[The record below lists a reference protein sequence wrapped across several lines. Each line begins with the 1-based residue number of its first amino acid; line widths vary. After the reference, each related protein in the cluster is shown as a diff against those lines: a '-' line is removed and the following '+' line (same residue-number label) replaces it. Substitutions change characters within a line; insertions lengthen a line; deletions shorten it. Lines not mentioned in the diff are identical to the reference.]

1 MKSNLLKYIILFSMV
16 IGLGSCKKDETQTV
30 SNVSPA
36 GALTA
41 SATALTLAQ
50 SSGDEQAL
58 TLSFPAATV
67 TGYQIPVASTIQFD
81 LKGNN
86 FKSPRDIVVTTASYS
101 PTVSE
106 FNTMLLALGVKVGT
120 PAEVEVR
127 LRSGAAINA
136 FTYSNVLNLT
146 ATPYLAS
153 AWIYVPGA
161 YQGWL
166 PASADSLVSLSS
178 DKIYKGA
185 ILFTE
190 GNLGFKITPAK
201 VWDVA
206 YGDAGGGKF
215 SGSGGDF
222 SAGTA
227 GLKLLTFNFNDNTFK
242 IEDFKIWSITGDAT
256 PKGWDGDTDLKYI
269 NGAWT
274 ATLNLTAGELKFRED
289 HKWDNNY
296 GAQDGKLKFN
306 SDNIKISAAG
316 NYTITFS
323 PSKVIEA
330 GVEKYEGGNYSIVK
344 N

>member
-190 GNLGFKITPAK
+190 GN
-201 VWDVA
+201 
-206 YGDAGGGKF
+206 
-215 SGSGGDF
+215 F

>member
-50 SSGDEQAL
+50 SKGAEQAL

-86 FKSPRDIVVTTASYS
+86 FKSPRDIAVTTASYS

-120 PAEVEVR
+120 PADVEVR

-136 FTYSNVLNLT
+136 YTYSNILNIT

-161 YQGWL
+161 YQNWL

-185 ILFTE
+185 ILFTA
-190 GNLGFKITPAK
+190 GNLEFKITPGK
-201 VWDVA
+201 VWDIS

-215 SGSGGDF
+215 SGSGGNF
-222 SAGTA
+222 NAGTA

-242 IEDFKIWSITGDAT
+242 IEDLKVWSLIGDAT

-274 ATLNLTAGELKFRED
+274 ATLNLTVGELKFRED

-296 GAQDGKLKFN
+296 GAKDGVLTFN
-306 SDNIKISAAG
+306 SDNIKIATAG
-316 NYTITFS
+316 SYTITFS
-323 PSKVIEA
+323 PSKVLKDGQE
-330 GVEKYEGGNYSIVK
+330 VYEGGTYSVVK